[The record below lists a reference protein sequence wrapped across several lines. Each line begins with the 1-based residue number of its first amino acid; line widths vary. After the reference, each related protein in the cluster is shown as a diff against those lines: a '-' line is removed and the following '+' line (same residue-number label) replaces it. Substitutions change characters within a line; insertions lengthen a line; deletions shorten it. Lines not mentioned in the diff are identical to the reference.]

1 MAQYKTEQR
10 TILLNFLKSHP
21 DKMFTTKQIEEA
33 LAQKNISRSAVYRN
47 IAILESENK
56 IKRCAKNGNREVFYQ
71 FFDLQSCK
79 SHIHLSCTECGEI
92 FHLETE
98 ITNNIENIV
107 QKEGF
112 QINKTETILYGTC
125 KNCSK

>member
-10 TILLNFLKSHP
+10 TILLDFLKSHP

-56 IKRCAKNGNREVFYQ
+56 IKTVSWTSWWF
-71 FFDLQSCK
+71 
-79 SHIHLSCTECGEI
+79 LSAD
-92 FHLETE
+92 H
-98 ITNNIENIV
+98 
-107 QKEGF
+107 
-112 QINKTETILYGTC
+112 
-125 KNCSK
+125 

>member
-10 TILLNFLKSHP
+10 TILLDFLKSHP

-71 FFDLQSCK
+71 FFDLQSV
-79 SHIHLSCTECGEI
+79 HHGTEAALPFLQEK
-92 FHLETE
+92 L
-98 ITNNIENIV
+98 
-107 QKEGF
+107 
-112 QINKTETILYGTC
+112 
-125 KNCSK
+125 